1 MNKTL
6 HYYNTYYKTF
16 ITNTV
21 EANASSLHRY
31 FLKYL
36 PKESTILDL
45 GCGSG
50 RDSKVFIEEGYQVF
64 AMDGSQEICNFAS
77 EYIGQEVICK
87 TFDELNYENK
97 FHGIWAC
104 ASLLHIPY
112 VELPNM
118 LQKISKA
125 LKPDGYLYASF
136 KYGDFEG
143 ERNGRYFTDLTESRL
158 ADLLK
163 PIGKLSII
171 KTTVRNSII
180 ESKQEEKWLDIIIK
194 KHTKTVVK
202 IVGVATRSD
211 SLLYTI
217 HNN

>member
-6 HYYNTYYKTF
+6 NYYNEFYKAF
-16 ITNTV
+16 ITNTLD
-21 EANASSLHRY
+21 ANASNLHHY
-31 FLKYL
+31 FLKHL
-36 PKESTILDL
+36 PKGSTILDL

-50 RDSKVFIEEGYQVF
+50 RDSKAFIEEGYQVY
-64 AMDGSQEICNFAS
+64 AIDGSQELCNFAS

-87 TFDELNYENK
+87 TFEQLDYEGN

-112 VELPNM
+112 VDLPKVI
-118 LQKISKA
+118 QKISKA

-158 ADLLK
+158 ADLIEPLK
-163 PIGKLSII
+163 ELSILETMI
-171 KTTVRNSII
+171 TSDIRADK
-180 ESKQEEKWLDIIIK
+180 EDEKWLNIIFK
-194 KHTKTVVK
+194 K
-202 IVGVATRSD
+202 IPQ
-211 SLLYTI
+211 
-217 HNN
+217 